1 MGRPEDTESAGP
13 GGAADRTRTAPA
25 ATDALSRAR
34 SFLFVPG
41 DRPERFD
48 RALASG
54 ADVVVVDL
62 EDAVPPGAK
71 ESALANAT
79 ALLGRAPDAVIRV
92 NDPRTP
98 RGAADVAAL
107 GGLGA
112 PVAVLVPKAEDTGT
126 VAAVLAALPTGS
138 AVLPLIETAV
148 GVLDARL
155 LAAAPGVVRLVFG
168 HLDLCAQ
175 LGLRPDDTAR
185 LVPARFALVAA
196 SAAAGLPAPVDGV
209 CTEVRD
215 QERVLAQTRTSLDS
229 GFTGK
234 LCIHPNQVPSV
245 HEALAPDPDELAW
258 ALRVL
263 ELTTEDEVKLVDG
276 HMVDRPVHLRARSI
290 AARANR

>member
-1 MGRPEDTESAGP
+1 MAPSEDNERAGP
-13 GGAADRTRTAPA
+13 YGGGDRTGVA
-25 ATDALSRAR
+25 DALGRAR

-54 ADVVVVDL
+54 ADAVVVDL
-62 EDAVPPGAK
+62 EDAVPPDAK
-71 ESALANAT
+71 EAALANAT
-79 ALLGRAPDAVIRV
+79 ALLGRAPGVVIRV
-92 NDPRTP
+92 NDPRTH
-98 RGAADVAAL
+98 RGSADLAAFGAA
-107 GGLGA
+107 GA
-112 PVAVLVPKAEDTGT
+112 PVAVVVPKAEDAAT
-126 VAAVLAALPTGS
+126 VAAVLAALPPGS

-155 LAAAPGVVRLVFG
+155 IAGAPGVVRLVFG

-215 QERVLAQTRTSLDS
+215 RETVLAQARASLDS

-234 LCIHPNQVPSV
+234 LCIHPAQVPAV

-290 AARANR
+290 AARADR

>member
-1 MGRPEDTESAGP
+1 MAPSEDNDSAGP
-13 GGAADRTRTAPA
+13 YGGGDRTGVA
-25 ATDALSRAR
+25 DALGRAR

-48 RALASG
+48 RALAGG
-54 ADVVVVDL
+54 ADAVVVDL
-62 EDAVPPGAK
+62 EDAVPPDAK
-71 ESALANAT
+71 EAALANAT
-79 ALLGRAPDAVIRV
+79 ALLGRATGVVIRV
-92 NDPRTP
+92 NDPRTH
-98 RGAADVAAL
+98 RGSADLAAL
-107 GGLGA
+107 GAAGA
-112 PVAVLVPKAEDTGT
+112 PVAVVVPKAEDAAT
-126 VAAVLAALPTGS
+126 VAAVLAALPPGS

-155 LAAAPGVVRLVFG
+155 IAAAPGVVRLVFG

-215 QERVLAQTRTSLDS
+215 RETVLAQARASLDS

-234 LCIHPNQVPSV
+234 LCIHPAQVPAV

-290 AARANR
+290 AARADR

>member
-1 MGRPEDTESAGP
+1 MG
-13 GGAADRTRTAPA
+13 
-25 ATDALSRAR
+25 RAR

-54 ADVVVVDL
+54 ADAVVVDL
-62 EDAVPPGAK
+62 EDAVPPDAK
-71 ESALANAT
+71 EAALTHAT
-79 ALLGRAPDAVIRV
+79 ALLGRAPAVVIRV

-98 RGAADVAAL
+98 RGSADLAAL
-107 GGLGA
+107 GAVGA
-112 PVAVLVPKAEDTGT
+112 PVAVLVPKAEDAAT
-126 VAAVLAALPTGS
+126 VAAVLAALPPGS

-155 LAAAPGVVRLVFG
+155 IAAAPGVVRLVFG

-215 QERVLAQTRTSLDS
+215 RETVLVQARASLDS

-234 LCIHPNQVPSV
+234 LCVHPAQVPAV

-263 ELTTEDEVKLVDG
+263 ELTTEDDVTLVDG

-290 AARANR
+290 AARADR